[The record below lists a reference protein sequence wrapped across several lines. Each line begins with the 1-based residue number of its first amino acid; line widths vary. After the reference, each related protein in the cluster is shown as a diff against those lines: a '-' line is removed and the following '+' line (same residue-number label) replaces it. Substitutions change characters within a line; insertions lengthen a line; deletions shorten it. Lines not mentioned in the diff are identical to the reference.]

1 MRFVRFFESP
11 SSAEQS
17 LHLIADFQHL
27 KAWDESVV
35 EVEPLQETF
44 GLGAAYRVL
53 VNFNGRMI
61 PMRYEVTSYVP
72 GHSAVLRG
80 VADKATAIDRIEVT
94 PNATGCRVRYD
105 AEIRMA
111 FPYSL
116 FDWVMALGFKTTVD
130 RAVAGLSRF
139 LTTHHGLGNEAAEP
153 AVRQNLAGSE

>member
-11 SSAEQS
+11 SSAEHS
-17 LHLIADFQHL
+17 LRLIADFQHL
-27 KAWDESVV
+27 RAWDESVV
-35 EVEPLQETF
+35 EVEPLQEAF

-80 VADKATAIDRIEVT
+80 VAEKATAIDRIEVT
-94 PNATGCRVRYD
+94 PNATGCDVRYD

-116 FDWVMALGFKTTVD
+116 FDWLMAFGFKTTVD

-139 LTTHHGLGNEAAEP
+139 LAAQHSLGDEAAEP
-153 AVRQNLAGSE
+153 AVGQDLSRGE